1 MLVMARKRLTEM
13 SKEELWRLF
22 PIELVEHQDVW
33 EDYYKEEE
41 ENLLST
47 LGDAISRI
55 DHIGSTS
62 VPGLLAKPIVDI
74 LLQVRPNTDMRRI
87 VEELESAGWFVMY
100 QDISGGEVDLSKGYT
115 KDGFADK
122 VYHLHLKRLG
132 DWDELVFRD
141 YLEGH
146 PKVAADYAVLKLD
159 LLSKFKYNR
168 PAHTEAKTDFIR
180 NVVKRARNDE

>member
-1 MLVMARKRLTEM
+1 MTRKRLTEM

-115 KDGFADK
+115 EDGFADK

-132 DWDELVFRD
+132 DWD

-146 PKVAADYAVLKLD
+146 PKVAADYAALKLD
-159 LLSKFKYNR
+159 LLSKFKYSR
-168 PAHTEAKTDFIR
+168 TAHTGVKTDFIR
-180 NVVKRARNDE
+180 TVVKRARSTE